1 MELSEESIE
10 VDVPRAIVIEEMQ
23 QPEMLEE
30 TIPNCEHV
38 EEEAQ
43 RQYVAQVSESI
54 AMVSLDL
61 TLDIDVVEF
70 DPPDSFSVEINGDS
84 EGSDTRVSAEA
95 TFDLSEPEPGKTTI
109 DYHMDIDVSGK
120 LASLGFRMIQSTIR
134 ERSDQMIA
142 NIEAAFAESS
152 AASG

>member
-10 VDVPRAIVIEEMQ
+10 VDVPREVVIEEMQ
-23 QPEMLEE
+23 KPAMLQR
-30 TIPNCEHV
+30 TIPNCQNV
-38 EEEAQ
+38 EAVGE
-43 RQYVAQVSESI
+43 RQYVAEVSERI

-61 TLDIDVVEF
+61 VLDIDVVEF
-70 DPPDSFSVEINGDS
+70 DPPDSFAVEIQGQG

-95 TFDLSEPEPGKTTI
+95 TFDLFEPEPGKTTI
-109 DYHMDIDVSGK
+109 DYAMDIDVSGK

-142 NIEAAFAESS
+142 NIEEAFAESS
-152 AASG
+152 ATPE